1 MTAINPYDDLVGSR
15 EAATQLGVTRQTFS
29 NWAHGRLPG
38 GVQPFPDPVRV
49 LAATPVWRLTDL
61 RIWYV
66 QNINPDATFAAAE
79 ETSQ

>member
-15 EAATQLGVTRQTFS
+15 EAADSLGVTRQTFS

-38 GVQPFPDPVRV
+38 GVQPFPAPVRV

-66 QNINPDATFAAAE
+66 QNIDADATFTDPE
-79 ETSQ
+79 VTQ